1 METNLWKGTCTAL
14 AERKTA
20 NIANL
25 PDTKGNTPMLHY
37 KFHSL
42 AEHAKSKRISKK
54 QVGI

>member
-42 AEHAKSKRISKK
+42 AEHAKSKRNSKK